1 MFTFCLTVLLTI
13 FHLGFHN
20 HPVLS
25 SASLTS
31 AWDLLCN
38 TCRGASQNR
47 DPHLFGIWDELYFRS
62 MSLFF
67 LLQISKLAWVPD
79 LGDLP
84 TAIKHRE
91 LSEKNRGLTIQICS
105 AYLWTITLY
114 SMSPGK
120 INRNN
125 NLTFCKKDCNG
136 NKQPTEKRLP

>member
-1 MFTFCLTVLLTI
+1 MFTFGLTVLLTI

-38 TCRGASQNR
+38 TCRGASQNC
-47 DPHLFGIWDELYFRS
+47 DPHLCGIWDELYFRS
-62 MSLFF
+62 MSLFLF
-67 LLQISKLAWVPD
+67 QISKSAWVPD

-84 TAIKHRE
+84 TAIKCRD

-105 AYLWTITLY
+105 AYFWTIIHH

-125 NLTFCKKDCNG
+125 NLTFCKKDCYG
-136 NKQPTEKRLP
+136 NKQPTEERLP